1 MTNKIVTLVTGGNRG
16 MGLAL
21 IKALHAQGQQLIMG
35 SRDLAKGRAAVEVAH
50 LSDVTVVQLDVT
62 DSQSIQAAVNTI
74 QNQYGQLDILINNA
88 GAAFDHHQRP
98 SLIKLET
105 IQADLNLNFLG
116 TIAMTQACLP
126 LLTSLAHPKSSI
138 FLA

>member
-62 DSQSIQAAVNTI
+62 DSQSIQAAVNAI
-74 QNQYGQLDILINNA
+74 QNQYGQLDIFN
-88 GAAFDHHQRP
+88 
-98 SLIKLET
+98 
-105 IQADLNLNFLG
+105 
-116 TIAMTQACLP
+116 
-126 LLTSLAHPKSSI
+126 
-138 FLA
+138 